1 MPMSDAPYQPIT
13 FEGDHIRLLDQT
25 LLPHEERYIELG
37 DVEATAEAIRSM
49 RVRGAPAIG
58 ITAAYGVALAAR
70 QAPDGPDG
78 SVLKAVER
86 AAGVLGA
93 TRPTAVNLEWA
104 LRRMVARVAAIEG
117 DGSARAGAVEE
128 ATRIHEE
135 QSEADWW
142 IAEAGAALLDGAAAV
157 LTHCNTGPLAT
168 GGLGTALAIVIQAH
182 RARGLR
188 HVFVDET
195 RPRLQGARL
204 TTWELQR
211 HGVPHELIVDGAAAS
226 LIAAGAIDAVVVGA
240 DRIARNGDT
249 ANKIGTLSAAL
260 AAHHFNVPFYV
271 AAPVS
276 TIDPAAGSGG
286 DIDIEER
293 AAEEVLSPGGVAL
306 APGGTEVRNPA
317 FDVTPADL
325 ITAIITERG
334 VLEAPYETS
343 IGTVLA
349 GVARA

>member
-1 MPMSDAPYQPIT
+1 MPDAPYVPIA

-25 LLPHEERYIELG
+25 LLPQEERYVELT
-37 DVEATAEAIRSM
+37 DVESTAEAIRSM

-58 ITAAYGVALAAR
+58 ITAAYGLALAAR

-78 SVLKAVER
+78 SVLKAVQR
-86 AAGVLGA
+86 AAEILGA

-104 LRRMVARVAAIEG
+104 LRRVVARVAAIEG

-128 ATRIHEE
+128 ASRIHEE
-135 QSEADWW
+135 QREADWW
-142 IAEAGAALLDGAAAV
+142 IAEAGAALLEGANAA

-168 GGLGTALAIVIQAH
+168 GGLGTALAVVIQAH
-182 RARGLR
+182 RARGLQR
-188 HVFVDET
+188 VFVDET

-226 LIAAGAIDAVVVGA
+226 LLAAGAIDAVVVGA

-260 AAHHFNVPFYV
+260 AAQHFDVPFYV

-276 TIDPAAGSGG
+276 TIDPDAGSGA
-286 DIDIEER
+286 DIEIEER
-293 AAEEVLSPGGVAL
+293 DAEEVLDTGGGQL
-306 APGGTEVRNPA
+306 APPGTPVRNPA
-317 FDVTPADL
+317 FDVTPAEL
-325 ITAIITERG
+325 VTAIITERG
-334 VLEAPYETS
+334 VLEPPYSTS

-349 GVARA
+349 GTRG

>member
-1 MPMSDAPYQPIT
+1 MPDAPYVPIA

-25 LLPHEERYIELG
+25 LLPQEERYIKLT
-37 DVEATAEAIRSM
+37 DVESTAEAIRSM

-58 ITAAYGVALAAR
+58 ITAAYGLALAAR

-78 SVLKAVER
+78 SVLKAVQR
-86 AAGVLGA
+86 AAEVLGA

-104 LRRMVARVAAIEG
+104 LRRVVARVAAIEG

-135 QSEADWW
+135 QREADWW
-142 IAEAGAALLDGAAAV
+142 IAEAGAALLGGAEAA

-168 GGLGTALAIVIQAH
+168 GGLGTALAVIIQAH

-204 TTWELQR
+204 TTWELKQ

-226 LIAAGAIDAVVVGA
+226 LLAAGAVGAVVVGA

-260 AAHHFNVPFYV
+260 AAHHFDVPFYV

-276 TIDPAAGSGG
+276 TIDPEAGSGAA
-286 DIDIEER
+286 IEIEER
-293 AAEEVLSPGGVAL
+293 GADEVLDPGGGVL
-306 APGGTEVRNPA
+306 APPDTAVWNPA
-317 FDVTPADL
+317 FDVTPAEL
-325 ITAIITERG
+325 VTAIITERG
-334 VLEAPYETS
+334 VLEPPYATS

-349 GVARA
+349 GARS